1 MDEVTLERLFDPF
14 FSTKFTGRGLGMA
27 AVIGIVR
34 VHRGAILVDSTVG
47 RGTAVTVLFPVVV
60 RPAADL
66 TPSPGL
72 TGAPAT
78 PEPLTAAGVGLV
90 VDDEEIVRSF
100 CASVF
105 VRLGLR
111 ALTASNGEKAIA
123 LFRDHA
129 SEIAV
134 VLLDSTIPGM
144 SGVAIFDE
152 MRRLKPDVKV
162 ILSSG
167 FDQEVAT
174 EKYAGRG
181 LSGFLQKPFTLQ
193 AMRDALA
200 RILDPTG
207 RPYRSRPTCPIS

>member
-1 MDEVTLERLFDPF
+1 MDEATLERIFDPF
-14 FSTKFTGRGLGMA
+14 FTTKFTGRGLGMA
-27 AVIGIVR
+27 AVLGIVR

-47 RGTAVTVLFPVVV
+47 RGTAVTVLFPIVA

-66 TPSPGL
+66 TPSPAL
-72 TGAPAT
+72 AGAPAI
-78 PEPLTAAGVGLV
+78 PEPLAAALVGLV

-111 ALTASNGEKAIA
+111 ALTASSAEKAIA

-134 VLLDSTIPGM
+134 VLLDSTVPGM
-144 SGVAIFDE
+144 SGVAIFDQ
-152 MRRLKPDVKV
+152 MRRIKPDVKV

-167 FDQEVAT
+167 FDEEEAT
-174 EKYAGRG
+174 RKYTGRG

-200 RILDPTG
+200 PILDTTG
-207 RPYRSRPTCPIS
+207 RP